1 MFRIWSIF
9 VGRLFGVDL
18 RLHITFLLLLVV
30 VLSQSHEAGAS
41 TERGIVLF
49 LVILGAVL
57 WHELIHALV
66 SAHAGLK
73 ARQIILLPIGGISF
87 MNPDADPDEPRDFFT
102 ELRVALAG
110 PAANLLVALVSATMI
125 GAVAPGVGLFSRPL
139 IHAGHLLRSLVWIN
153 AGLTV
158 LNLVPA
164 YPLDGGRIL
173 RAWLARNNGASNTEA
188 WKTATRKSVSIAQGL
203 AMLLTV
209 LGLINQD
216 TWAVLIGFF
225 IFVAAHIEDR
235 TLLFQNIVDNVRME
249 EIMLTDFSTLSP
261 ADTLQDALNKTVH
274 TLQDDFPVVRGS
286 DLVGTITRSRI
297 VEALRREGNG
307 YVQGF
312 MNRVTDVAQPN
323 DSLATAFRKI
333 TRRGLTL
340 IPVVDRERLVGIVT
354 LQNLTRSIGLLAET
368 RKLKRESDE

>member
-1 MFRIWSIF
+1 MRIWSIF
-9 VGRLFGVDL
+9 VGRIFGVDL
-18 RLHITFLLLLVV
+18 RLHVTFLLLLAV
-30 VLSQSHEAGAS
+30 VLSQSNDAGVS
-41 TERGIVLF
+41 FGRGFILF
-49 LVILGAVL
+49 LLILGAVL
-57 WHELIHALV
+57 WHELFHALV

-73 ARQIILLPIGGISF
+73 TRQIILLPIGGISF
-87 MNPDADPDEPRDFFT
+87 MNPQADPDEPRDLST
-102 ELRVALAG
+102 EIRVALAG

-125 GAVAPGVGLFSRPL
+125 AAVAAPGIALYSQPL
-139 IHAGHLLRSLVWIN
+139 IHAGHLLRSLVWVN

-158 LNLVPA
+158 LNLIPA

-173 RAWLARNNGASNTEA
+173 RAWLAHNTSPAGAEA
-188 WKTATRKSVSIAQGL
+188 WKGATRKSVSIGQGL
-203 AMLLTV
+203 AMLLTL
-209 LGLINQD
+209 LGLINSNI
-216 TWAVLIGFF
+216 WAMLIGFF

-261 ADTLQDALNKTVH
+261 ADTLQDALHKAVH
-274 TLQDDFPVVRGS
+274 TLQDDFPVVRGN
-286 DLVGTITRSRI
+286 DLVGTISRNRI

-312 MNRVTDVAQPN
+312 MNRVLEIAEPD

-340 IPVVDRERLVGIVT
+340 IPVVDRQRLVGIVT

-368 RKLKRESDE
+368 RKLKRESEE

>member
-1 MFRIWSIF
+1 MRIWSIF
-9 VGRLFGVDL
+9 IGRLFGVDL
-18 RLHITFLLLLVV
+18 RIHITFLLLLAV
-30 VLSQSHEAGAS
+30 VLTQSNDAGVS
-41 TERGIVLF
+41 LERGFVLF

-87 MNPDADPDEPRDFFT
+87 MNPQADSDEPRDFST

-110 PAANLLVALVSATMI
+110 PAANLVVALVSATMI
-125 GAVAPGVGLFSRPL
+125 AAFAPGIGLFSRPL
-139 IHAGHLLRSLVWIN
+139 IHAGHLLRSLVWVN

-158 LNLVPA
+158 LNLIPA

-173 RAWLARNNGASNTEA
+173 RALLARNSGPANTEA
-188 WKTATRKSVSIAQGL
+188 WKTATRKSVNIGQGL
-203 AMLLTV
+203 AMLLAL
-209 LGLINQD
+209 LGFINHD

-261 ADTLQDALNKTVH
+261 ADTLEDALSKAVH

-286 DLVGTITRSRI
+286 DLVGTISRNRI

-312 MNRVTDVAQPN
+312 MNRVTEFAQPN

-340 IPVVDRERLVGIVT
+340 IPVVDRQRLVGIVT

-368 RKLKRESDE
+368 RKLTRESEE

>member
-1 MFRIWSIF
+1 MRIWSIF
-9 VGRLFGVDL
+9 VGRIFGVDL
-18 RLHITFLLLLVV
+18 RLHVTFLLLLAV
-30 VLSQSHEAGAS
+30 VLSQSNDAGVS
-41 TERGIVLF
+41 FGRGFILF
-49 LVILGAVL
+49 FLIFGAVL
-57 WHELIHALV
+57 WHELFHALV
-66 SAHAGLK
+66 SAHAGVK

-87 MNPDADPDEPRDFFT
+87 MTPQADPDEPRDLAT

-110 PAANLLVALVSATMI
+110 PAANLLVALISATMI
-125 GAVAPGVGLFSRPL
+125 AAVAPGIALFSKPL
-139 IHAGHLLRSLVWIN
+139 IHAGHLLRSLVWVN
-153 AGLTV
+153 AGLTI

-173 RAWLARNNGASNTEA
+173 RAWLARNTSPSGADA
-188 WKTATRKSVSIAQGL
+188 WKAATRKSVSIGQGL
-203 AMLLTV
+203 AMLLTL
-209 LGLINQD
+209 LGLLNSNI
-216 TWAVLIGFF
+216 WAMLIGFF

-261 ADTLQDALNKTVH
+261 ADTLQDALHKAVH

-286 DLVGTITRSRI
+286 DLVGTISRNRI
-297 VEALRREGNG
+297 IEALRNEGNG

-312 MNRVTDVAQPN
+312 MNRALEIAEPD

-340 IPVVDRERLVGIVT
+340 IPVVHRQRLVGIVT

-368 RKLKRESDE
+368 RKLKRESEE